1 MSGIF
6 QSGIPIAPPA
16 DNAKGLGSNVAF
28 IPAGAGVAQTITPAV
43 PQNAVSIV
51 NMTANVLR
59 VTVTFSAGIVSGGT
73 PAQRCLLVPPLFT
86 IAEDLSSNTDGGGA
100 GEITPIASLS
110 VVPLVNPTASAEGS
124 TIAVATAATAGLV
137 YFNFLTS

>member
-6 QSGIPIAPPA
+6 QSGIPIASPA
-16 DNAKGLGSNVAF
+16 DNSKGLGSNVIF
-28 IPAGAGVAQTITPAV
+28 IGTGAGVSQTVTPVV

-59 VTVTFSAGIVSGGT
+59 VTVTFSPGIVSGGT
-73 PAQRCLLVPPLFT
+73 AAQKCLLIPPIFT
-86 IAEDLSSNTDGGGA
+86 IAPDLSSNTDGGGA
-100 GEITPIASLS
+100 GEITPIASLA
-110 VVPLVNPTASAEGS
+110 VVPLVTPTASAEGS
-124 TIAVATAATAGLV
+124 TIAIATASSPGLV